1 MTLNP
6 RKLRIFPP
14 TSPIAV
20 HNRPRV
26 PGSCARSTS
35 KVAEN
40 AAVGRDIEYPGA
52 KGSTPVWRDNAVSP
66 NRVPDLFSGA
76 LEIKSQIIGSE
87 QGEKL

>member
-1 MTLNP
+1 M
-6 RKLRIFPP
+6 
-14 TSPIAV
+14 
-20 HNRPRV
+20 
-26 PGSCARSTS
+26 GSEMCI
-35 KVAEN
+35 
-40 AAVGRDIEYPGA
+40 RDSESPGA